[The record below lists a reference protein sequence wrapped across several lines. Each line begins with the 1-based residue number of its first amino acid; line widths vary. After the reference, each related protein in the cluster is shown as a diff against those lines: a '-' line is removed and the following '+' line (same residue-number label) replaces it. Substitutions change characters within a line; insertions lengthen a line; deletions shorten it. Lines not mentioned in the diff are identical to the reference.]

1 MQLFKKCIL
10 SLGNYSLTL
19 EMLTIYI
26 YIYVHIYIY
35 INIMDYYSDIK
46 RSEIRSFVMMWL
58 DLVCHTQ

>member
-35 INIMDYYSDIK
+35 KYNGLLLRHK
-46 RSEIRSFVMMWL
+46 KE
-58 DLVCHTQ
+58 